1 LFAAAEPEQSEEE
14 EWAMAVLLGEGFLIQ
29 CLRHVDSF
37 GKREMKVDT
46 PRRLFP
52 RHYAEAQGRWLARA
66 PVVLAEEVPPEEA
79 AKAVLGK
86 YPVARA
92 LLWRGSSFPRRW
104 LAPPLA
110 AHDDLACFLLPA
122 GVLTHYGR
130 AVASVAS
137 PQNHKRTK
145 RATVAACALLVDVL
159 ERARGD
165 DLRAY
170 GLGGA
175 PGNALVVYLPR
186 DTRDLVVYR
195 SAADRETTAIE
206 ADLVLTA
213 LRLAAAA
220 LAWLGHSSGRVRVA
234 SDDAWLVCLDRDQ
247 RKRHVLEWGRDRL
260 ASTVLR
266 PFAWPPPGIDWSPGR
281 TMVADLAALF
291 PSRPETAL
299 PALWDEAAA
308 KRLVLGSSPDYRQTA
323 VVMDV
328 LRLGGESDA
337 LLTGMASTLGQI
349 LFRGS
354 GRRQIPLF
362 LSLCACLKP
371 LPLILLSLSLCTCPW
386 LLPLLTVHWRRF
398 DTSAADWP
406 VLCAKVG
413 LAPADALPWNLYV
426 GNYEHP
432 LGADAADIVEVETAE
447 DRRRIRATLADITR
461 HLGVICFV
469 DGLVNVIQ

>member
-1 LFAAAEPEQSEEE
+1 
-14 EWAMAVLLGEGFLIQ
+14 M
-29 CLRHVDSF
+29 
-37 GKREMKVDT
+37 
-46 PRRLFP
+46 
-52 RHYAEAQGRWLARA
+52 
-66 PVVLAEEVPPEEA
+66 
-79 AKAVLGK
+79 
-86 YPVARA
+86 
-92 LLWRGSSFPRRW
+92 
-104 LAPPLA
+104 
-110 AHDDLACFLLPA
+110 ACFLLPA

-130 AVASVAS
+130 AVASLAS

-145 RATVAACALLVDVL
+145 RATLAACALLVDVL

-175 PGNALVVYLPR
+175 PGNALVIYVSR
-186 DTRDLVVYR
+186 DVRDLVVYR
-195 SAADRETTAIE
+195 SAANRETTAIE

-220 LAWLGHSSGRVRVA
+220 LAWLGHASGRVRVA
-234 SDDAWLVCLDRDQ
+234 SDDGWLVCLDRDQ
-247 RKRHVLEWGRDRL
+247 RKRHVLQWGKDRL

-266 PFAWPPPGIDWSPGR
+266 PFSWPPPRTDWSSPGAK
-281 TMVADLAALF
+281 TAANLPLLF
-291 PSRPETAL
+291 PSRPETSVA
-299 PALWDEAAA
+299 ALWDEAAA

-323 VVMDV
+323 VTMDV
-328 LRLGGESDA
+328 LRLGGD
-337 LLTGMASTLGQI
+337 
-349 LFRGS
+349 S
-354 GRRQIPLF
+354 G
-362 LSLCACLKP
+362 A
-371 LPLILLSLSLCTCPW
+371 
-386 LLPLLTVHWRRF
+386 LLTVHWRRF
-398 DTSAADWP
+398 DTSAPDWA

-413 LAPADALPWNLYV
+413 LAPGDALPWNLYV